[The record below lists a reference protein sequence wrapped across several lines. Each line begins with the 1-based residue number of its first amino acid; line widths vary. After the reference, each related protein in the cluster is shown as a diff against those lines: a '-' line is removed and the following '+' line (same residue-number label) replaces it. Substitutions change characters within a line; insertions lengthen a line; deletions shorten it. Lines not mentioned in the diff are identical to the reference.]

1 MQGILLEMSVN
12 STNENLDTSKDRLSD
27 TELNYIFCQAVN
39 LSVLYNQLCS
49 RCTNPMLSS
58 KLLYLMPCSLL
69 LFSNSTFN
77 TEKVAEHSE
86 RLNKNL
92 LGYSLQLATA
102 EYHCPADSIFQCY
115 SPAER
120 NVGII
125 TFSSKAV
132 VFLGIS
138 LGDSGDI
145 KIVQELWDLVVNE
158 WLNNAGRY
166 KHALLSPNKHFDDE
180 VNEFREC
187 GYFSN
192 HMPMVPVSPLL
203 PCTATNA
210 IFLGYSIGQPELYHS
225 VVSLENVFE
234 EIPPHVS
241 STSMCSNASPKEQ
254 VPEHCSCGRGSAK
267 KDGRKFCFQAPNVN
281 KSQCK
286 CYSTTTGCTHRCK
299 CDCGNPYGSSQAA
312 KQAYAHVATSRYR
325 PKQKLQEV
333 KGSTS
338 SLDYLMKQGLAPVFG
353 WSEIDLVLH

>member
-1 MQGILLEMSVN
+1 
-12 STNENLDTSKDRLSD
+12 
-27 TELNYIFCQAVN
+27 
-39 LSVLYNQLCS
+39 
-49 RCTNPMLSS
+49 
-58 KLLYLMPCSLL
+58 MPCSLL

-92 LGYSLQLATA
+92 LAYSLQLATA
-102 EYHCPADSIFQCY
+102 EYDCPADSIFLSVIRQLKEMSAS
-115 SPAER
+115 SP
-120 NVGII
+120 
-125 TFSSKAV
+125 SLQKHL

-138 LGDSGDI
+138 LGDSGYI
-145 KIVQELWDLVVNE
+145 KIVQELRDLVVNE

-166 KHALLSPNKHFDDE
+166 KHALLSPDKHFDVE
-180 VNEFREC
+180 INKFREC

-192 HMPMVPVSPLL
+192 ELGNVIGIALSQILRLNIVIFTSLDHMPVVPVSPLL

-210 IFLGYSIGQPELYHS
+210 IFLGYSIGQPELYHT

-267 KDGRKFCFQAPNVN
+267 KDGRKFCFQAPNGN
-281 KSQCK
+281 KSRCK
-286 CYSTTTGCTHRCK
+286 CYSTTAGCSHRCK
-299 CDCGNPYGSSQAA
+299 CVDCGNPYGSSQAA
-312 KQAYAHVATSRYR
+312 KQAYTHVTTSRYR